1 LHLQT
6 ETPTGKVIS
15 RHKSYMFL
23 YRALSKLPFSAL
35 YFLSGISAFILFHI
49 IRYRRSVSYQNI
61 RNSFPEKTEQQIE
74 HIQKSAYRHLTDT
87 LLETIKAK
95 TISDSE
101 IESRVAL
108 VGFEEIE
115 HLVQGGK
122 SVFILTAHT
131 APVEWISFAIHLR
144 YNFVIDPVYKP
155 IHSKSLDRFIFSMR
169 SRHQSTPIPYKKLA
183 KDVVLRKS
191 AKRSIAMLADLE
203 PRSRDQSLDVEFLNQ
218 STRFFLGSEKI
229 IKLAGCS
236 TFFIA
241 IKKTARGHY
250 QATASRLTLNPKNLD
265 SNVLTEK
272 YAHSVEQLISKN
284 PSSWLWTHKR
294 WKHSTT

>member
-1 LHLQT
+1 M
-6 ETPTGKVIS
+6 I
-15 RHKSYMFL
+15 L
-23 YRALSKLPFSAL
+23 YRALSKLPLGAL
-35 YFLSGISAFILFHI
+35 YFLSRISSFILFHI
-49 IRYRRSVSYQNI
+49 IRYRRSISYQNI
-61 RNSFPEKTEQQIE
+61 RNSFPEKTEQQIGY
-74 HIQKSAYRHLTDT
+74 IQKSAYRHMTDT

-101 IESRVAL
+101 IKSRVTL
-108 VGFEEIE
+108 IGFEEIQY
-115 HLVQGGK
+115 LVQDGK

-131 APVEWISFAIHLR
+131 APVEWISFAIHLK

-183 KDVVLRKS
+183 KDVILRKN
-191 AKRSIAMLADLE
+191 AERSIAMLADLE
-203 PRSRDQSLDVEFLNQ
+203 PRSRDQSLDIEFLNQ

-229 IKLAGCS
+229 IKLAGFP

-241 IKKTARGHY
+241 IKKTSRGHY
-250 QATASRLTLNPKNLD
+250 QASALRLTLNPKSLD

-272 YAHSVEQLISKN
+272 YANSVEELISNN
-284 PSSWLWTHKR
+284 PPSWLWTHKR
-294 WKHSTT
+294 WKHSIT